1 MAWLFPARLVHAA
14 GGFDESLRFAED
26 WDFFVKVGMLGA
38 TLHVN
43 KRLGCYYR
51 QRPGSMSANRVGMA
65 TAYAR
70 IFIRLHDR
78 LREANRPDWFGI
90 DLLKIEQSGYQAL
103 VKLGVKDDELLNGL
117 LQRIFELQKRVGFGQ
132 FGWRFRLMARCLGYA
147 RAERLRCRVVR
158 LLKIRPP
165 ETLDTQAWRYA
176 T

>member
-1 MAWLFPARLVHAA
+1 
-14 GGFDESLRFAED
+14 
-26 WDFFVKVGMLGA
+26 
-38 TLHVN
+38 
-43 KRLGCYYR
+43 
-51 QRPGSMSANRVGMA
+51 MSANRVGMA

-147 RAERLRCRVVR
+147 RAERLRCRWC
-158 LLKIRPP
+158 
-165 ETLDTQAWRYA
+165 AC
-176 T
+176 